1 MDKSRVKKAQKMI
14 DSGKSM
20 GEVAHD
26 SHVHV
31 STLRRWL
38 RNYER
43 YGDSL
48 WTGSPKE
55 VERE

>member
-20 GEVAHD
+20 GQAAHEA
-26 SHVHV
+26 HVHV

>member
-1 MDKSRVKKAQKMI
+1 MDKKRVKNAKKMI

-38 RNYER
+38 RNYET